1 MIGEKHI
8 QANPIFVDS
17 SKKTVF
23 RTITRLEY
31 VFISQITFFAT
42 FHFKKNAT
50 CSLFLL
56 LST

>member
-17 SKKTVF
+17 SKKTIF

-42 FHFKKNAT
+42 FHFKKMLHAAY
-50 CSLFLL
+50 SYF
-56 LST
+56 